1 MPLIDQSIIDNLFQS
16 ASEMLA
22 RSGDGDKHTVAA
34 SIYASDGMIYSG
46 INVFHF
52 TGGPCAEIVALARLI
67 SDSNAKPVAIIAVA
81 DSDRGAISPCGRCR
95 QILTD
100 YCPEIQV
107 ILRIAGELE
116 ARPLTE
122 LLPFGYV
129 RSERPAVS
137 RRI

>member
-1 MPLIDQSIIDNLFQS
+1 MPLINQSIIDNLFQF
-16 ASEMLA
+16 ASRMLA

-34 SIYASDGMIYSG
+34 SIYASDGVIYSG
-46 INVFHF
+46 VNVFHF

-67 SDSNAKPVAIIAVA
+67 SDSDAKPLVIIAVA
-81 DSDRGAISPCGRCR
+81 DSDRGVISPCGRCR
-95 QILTD
+95 QMLTD

-107 ILRIAGELE
+107 ILKIEGELE

-129 RSERPAVS
+129 RSGRPAVS